1 MTKYTALLALPDGDT
16 ARDAA
21 SRLDWA
27 ETVTV
32 TDDPDAGVWLTWTVS
47 ADNDQEGI
55 ALLQEIRLRAEM
67 HLDHHPQPS
76 ENGPFS
82 LFQATPVV
90 ILRGAAVVIH
100 SEEVYC
106 I

>member
-1 MTKYTALLALPDGDT
+1 MTEYTALLALPDGDM

-32 TDDPDAGVWLTWTVS
+32 TDDTDAGVWLAWTVS

-67 HLDHHPQPS
+67 YPDHHPRS
-76 ENGPFS
+76 GENGPVS

>member
-1 MTKYTALLALPDGDT
+1 MTEYTALLALPDGDT

-32 TDDPDAGVWLTWTVS
+32 TDDTDAGVWLTWTVS

-55 ALLQEIRLRAEM
+55 ALIQEIRLRAEM
-67 HLDHHPQPS
+67 HLDHHPHYHDKKHMFFHIVLYHGLNLYQ
-76 ENGPFS
+76 GF
-82 LFQATPVV
+82 
-90 ILRGAAVVIH
+90 
-100 SEEVYC
+100 
-106 I
+106 